1 MSEPAHANGP
11 LKGIRILDIAEG
23 IAGPFCS
30 KLLGDLGAEVV
41 KLEKPAGDESRR
53 LGPFPDDN
61 PNPEASASYFFFNT
75 SKRSV
80 ILDVDDPSNHET
92 FARLVRHY
100 DIIVASDTAEG
111 LDKRGIGY
119 AQIKS
124 WNPRAILTTV
134 SGFGSFGPLSHYE
147 SSHLVACAVGGWA
160 HLCGTPDREPLQAG
174 GAISETLAG
183 AFAAASTLLAAL
195 GRAAHGH
202 GEHVDVATNEAVLAA
217 AQMPTLLY
225 EYHGLLPG
233 RYSSIGSGAG
243 AAYILPTDDG
253 YIGLNALTGPQWQML
268 CEFLGRKDI
277 AEDPAYAGISW
288 MKPDPRLE
296 EIRAAFQ
303 AALSGRTADQLFHAA
318 EAARVPFGLIPDL
331 AMHFTMPPHRE
342 REFFVPLAH
351 PVAGD
356 VATPGVPFKS
366 TATAPLPFRPPL
378 LGEHTEEVLAEL
390 DDQPPAAS
398 PTGKQHLP
406 LAGVRVLDLSMFF
419 AGPVAAQVCADAGAD
434 VVKVESLQRID
445 GWRGAGTG
453 GTGDLPSYEGSP
465 YFNWVNRGK
474 RDITLNLKDPRAVA
488 VLKTMVKEADIL
500 IENYTPRVMS
510 NFGLDYDVLKAINP
524 QLIMLSLSGFGAD
537 TSWRD
542 YVAFGMSTEQMSGL
556 SHLTGYEDGEP
567 IFTGTTGGDLFAG
580 IMGATTLMAAI
591 HHRHQTGAG
600 QHINLSQLEACNLY
614 LGDAVTGWSL
624 AGVDPGRT
632 GNRHASFEPQ
642 GIYPCAGDSWI
653 GLTCKTDEQWRTLAT
668 AVGRADLQDLSAAER
683 RERRPEI
690 EEAIAAFTRE
700 FEHIALMHQLQ
711 EQGVP
716 AGAVMRGPELLAD
729 PHLAAR
735 HAFLA
740 QDRPGVGVK
749 HYPNQPYRFAS
760 AGESVPARAPLLGEH
775 LSEVLTELGGLSD
788 DDIAELI
795 IDDVVGTVPIVAR

>member
-1 MSEPAHANGP
+1 
-11 LKGIRILDIAEG
+11 
-23 IAGPFCS
+23 
-30 KLLGDLGAEVV
+30 
-41 KLEKPAGDESRR
+41 
-53 LGPFPDDN
+53 
-61 PNPEASASYFFFNT
+61 
-75 SKRSV
+75 
-80 ILDVDDPSNHET
+80 
-92 FARLVRHY
+92 
-100 DIIVASDTAEG
+100 
-111 LDKRGIGY
+111 
-119 AQIKS
+119 
-124 WNPRAILTTV
+124 
-134 SGFGSFGPLSHYE
+134 
-147 SSHLVACAVGGWA
+147 
-160 HLCGTPDREPLQAG
+160 
-174 GAISETLAG
+174 
-183 AFAAASTLLAAL
+183 
-195 GRAAHGH
+195 
-202 GEHVDVATNEAVLAA
+202 
-217 AQMPTLLY
+217 
-225 EYHGLLPG
+225 
-233 RYSSIGSGAG
+233 
-243 AAYILPTDDG
+243 
-253 YIGLNALTGPQWQML
+253 
-268 CEFLGRKDI
+268 
-277 AEDPAYAGISW
+277 
-288 MKPDPRLE
+288 
-296 EIRAAFQ
+296 
-303 AALSGRTADQLFHAA
+303 
-318 EAARVPFGLIPDL
+318 
-331 AMHFTMPPHRE
+331 
-342 REFFVPLAH
+342 
-351 PVAGD
+351 
-356 VATPGVPFKS
+356 
-366 TATAPLPFRPPL
+366 
-378 LGEHTEEVLAEL
+378 VLAEL

-488 VLKTMVKEADIL
+488 VLKTMVKDADIL

-524 QLIMLSLSGFGAD
+524 RLIMLSLSGFGAD

-668 AVGRADLQDLSAAER
+668 AVGRADLQD
-683 RERRPEI
+683 
-690 EEAIAAFTRE
+690 F
-700 FEHIALMHQLQ
+700 ALMHQLQ

>member
-1 MSEPAHANGP
+1 
-11 LKGIRILDIAEG
+11 
-23 IAGPFCS
+23 
-30 KLLGDLGAEVV
+30 
-41 KLEKPAGDESRR
+41 
-53 LGPFPDDN
+53 
-61 PNPEASASYFFFNT
+61 
-75 SKRSV
+75 
-80 ILDVDDPSNHET
+80 
-92 FARLVRHY
+92 
-100 DIIVASDTAEG
+100 
-111 LDKRGIGY
+111 
-119 AQIKS
+119 
-124 WNPRAILTTV
+124 
-134 SGFGSFGPLSHYE
+134 
-147 SSHLVACAVGGWA
+147 
-160 HLCGTPDREPLQAG
+160 
-174 GAISETLAG
+174 
-183 AFAAASTLLAAL
+183 
-195 GRAAHGH
+195 
-202 GEHVDVATNEAVLAA
+202 
-217 AQMPTLLY
+217 
-225 EYHGLLPG
+225 
-233 RYSSIGSGAG
+233 
-243 AAYILPTDDG
+243 
-253 YIGLNALTGPQWQML
+253 
-268 CEFLGRKDI
+268 
-277 AEDPAYAGISW
+277 
-288 MKPDPRLE
+288 
-296 EIRAAFQ
+296 
-303 AALSGRTADQLFHAA
+303 
-318 EAARVPFGLIPDL
+318 
-331 AMHFTMPPHRE
+331 
-342 REFFVPLAH
+342 
-351 PVAGD
+351 
-356 VATPGVPFKS
+356 
-366 TATAPLPFRPPL
+366 
-378 LGEHTEEVLAEL
+378 
-390 DDQPPAAS
+390 
-398 PTGKQHLP
+398 
-406 LAGVRVLDLSMFF
+406 
-419 AGPVAAQVCADAGAD
+419 
-434 VVKVESLQRID
+434 
-445 GWRGAGTG
+445 
-453 GTGDLPSYEGSP
+453 
-465 YFNWVNRGK
+465 
-474 RDITLNLKDPRAVA
+474 
-488 VLKTMVKEADIL
+488 MVKDADIL

-524 QLIMLSLSGFGAD
+524 RLIMLSLSGFGAD